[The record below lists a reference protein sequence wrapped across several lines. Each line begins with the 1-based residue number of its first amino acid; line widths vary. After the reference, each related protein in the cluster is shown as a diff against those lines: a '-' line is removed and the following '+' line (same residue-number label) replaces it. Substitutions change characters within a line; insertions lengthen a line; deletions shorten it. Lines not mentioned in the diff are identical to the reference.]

1 VKEEMEKMI
10 GKALVLGAS
19 GAFGSEMARTLAAAG
34 WQVTRYQ
41 RGSDMTHAAMG
52 MDVIV
57 NGLNPPNYHNWKQ
70 LVPQITDQVLAAARA
85 SGATV
90 LVPGNVYVYGKQPC
104 PWGVDTPHR
113 PVSRKGQIRA
123 EMEAR
128 YRAATRNGVQVI
140 ILRGGD
146 FLLPDSAA
154 NVMARVVLPAVKK
167 GVVTALGAPEIR
179 RAYAFLPDM
188 ALAGA
193 ALLARRS
200 ALAPFSDIAFPGHCF
215 SLDEL
220 TNEIARQ
227 TGRAMRV
234 RRFPW
239 GVFRLMAPVW
249 ELAREMLE
257 MRYLYDL
264 PHSLTDQE
272 ILYHL
277 PEFQATPFDEIV
289 QRHLVAAG
297 MVSAPLTAMT
307 TAL

>member
-1 VKEEMEKMI
+1 MI

-19 GAFGSEMARTLAAAG
+19 GAFGSEMARTLAQAG

-41 RGSDMTHAAMG
+41 RGCNMTRAATG

-70 LVPQITDQVLAAARA
+70 HIPQITDQVLAAARA

-90 LVPGNVYVYGKQPC
+90 LVPGNVYVYGEQPG
-104 PWGVDTPHR
+104 PWGADTPHR
-113 PVSRKGQIRA
+113 PVSVKGHIRA
-123 EMEAR
+123 AMEAQ
-128 YRAATRNGVQVI
+128 YRAATSDGVQAI

-154 NVMARVVLPAVKK
+154 TVMARVVLPRVKK
-167 GVVTALGAPEIR
+167 GVVTALGAPEVR

-188 ALAGA
+188 ALAAA
-193 ALLARRS
+193 ALLAQRR
-200 ALAPFSDIAFPGHCF
+200 ALAPFADIAVPGHCF
-215 SLDEL
+215 SLNDL
-220 TNEIARQ
+220 AAEIARQ

-239 GVFRLMAPVW
+239 GVFRLTAPVW

-264 PHSLTDQE
+264 PHCLTDQE
-272 ILYHL
+272 LLRRL
-277 PEFQATPFDEIV
+277 PEFQATPFEEV
-289 QRHLVAAG
+289 VRRHLVAAG
-297 MVSAPLTAMT
+297 MASALQTPMVPAP
-307 TAL
+307 